1 MLIIVS
7 CCVSIILYL
16 AVVKVSFKQSRY
28 SAIER
33 SRDKAIRRVQVGLA
47 LSNPSST
54 DVTVKVEDSGGTAS
68 GMYIGF
74 VT

>member
-28 SAIER
+28 STIER
-33 SRDKAIRRVQVGLA
+33 SRDKSIRRVQVGLA

-54 DVTVKVEDSGGTAS
+54 DVTIKVEDSGGTAS